1 MKVVCKDGVFLMSYT
16 ERTQECEKCASRVIG
31 ITETKRKLLRIF
43 TKIHDIF
50 YLCTSEEK
58 HFKK

>member
-1 MKVVCKDGVFLMSYT
+1 MSYT